1 MLRVT
6 LKMNVRP
13 GCEDAF
19 IQAWQAVANYT
30 RHVPGN
36 LRQSLQRDLSE
47 GTQFTITSDWQDRA
61 SFTAYERSP
70 EQDAI
75 TASLRDLRLSTQMSI
90 TDLLLHI
97 DREEV

>member
-1 MLRVT
+1 MLRAT
-6 LKMNVRP
+6 LTMKVRP

-36 LRQSLQRDLSE
+36 LRQSLQRDLNE
-47 GTQFTITSDWQDRA
+47 GQLFTITSDWQDQA
-61 SFTAYERSP
+61 SFIAYERSP

-75 TASLRDLRLSTQMSI
+75 TTSLRDLRLSTQMSI
-90 TDLLLHI
+90 TDLLLYI
-97 DREEV
+97 EREEV